1 MQQANETIDFMETT
15 CRMVVCFLSNINI
28 IHTSVKV
35 NKMLICRRH
44 FLSELDYIPKNV
56 FLAPCG
62 WDRFCLNGE
71 CLVSTYFWK
80 NCIRLLNYAYWPPT
94 LLWSLKNKRVKS
106 RHSKMQRLINT
117 DKAVDSIEATHQ
129 DLNATMD
136 GDEDQ
141 EEEDNEQWT
150 RLLLNETANALL
162 SGFYE

>member
-1 MQQANETIDFMETT
+1 
-15 CRMVVCFLSNINI
+15 
-28 IHTSVKV
+28 
-35 NKMLICRRH
+35 
-44 FLSELDYIPKNV
+44 
-56 FLAPCG
+56 
-62 WDRFCLNGE
+62 
-71 CLVSTYFWK
+71 
-80 NCIRLLNYAYWPPT
+80 
-94 LLWSLKNKRVKS
+94 
-106 RHSKMQRLINT
+106 MQRLINT